1 MKYFGKKMTDD
12 KIQYVKNLNKKLK
25 TRNSKYKFIK
35 PDPEKSVKW
44 DFNEWMDWIDHCW
57 KEMFNA

>member
-1 MKYFGKKMTDD
+1 MKYFGKKMSDD
-12 KIQYVKNLNKKLK
+12 KIEYVKNLNEKLK
-25 TRNSKYKFIK
+25 KRDSRYKFIK
-35 PDPEKSVKW
+35 PDSKESLKW

>member
-1 MKYFGKKMTDD
+1 MTDD

-35 PDPEKSVKW
+35 PNPDKSIKW